1 MSRADLSPWA
11 CALFLVAAFV
21 AAGVCQ
27 AAWLSSPRSWR
38 FGSPIDS
45 GRRFRD
51 RRLFGDNKTWRG
63 FVVMVPAT
71 GVSFGLLSTLTMGRP
86 PAVAGLWPLSMGTYV
101 GLGLLAGLG
110 FMAGELPNSFLK
122 RQLDIPPGTA
132 ARGPVAR
139 PLWFVIDRIDSAAGM
154 MIALSLAVPV
164 PWRTWLYVALLGPAL
179 HGLFS
184 LLVFRLGG
192 KARAA

>member
-1 MSRADLSPWA
+1 MNLTGLNPLA

-21 AAGVCQ
+21 LAGLCQ
-27 AAWLSSPRSWR
+27 AAWLASPRSWR
-38 FGSPIDS
+38 FGAPIDG
-45 GRRFRD
+45 GRLFRG
-51 RRLFGDNKTWRG
+51 RRLFGENKTWRG

-71 GVSFGLLSTLTMGRP
+71 GASFGLLSIAAAGSSTP
-86 PAVAGLWPLSMGTYV
+86 VAGVWPLSPIAYV
-101 GLGLLAGLG
+101 GLGLLAGAG

-122 RQLDIPPGTA
+122 RQLDIPAGAA
-132 ARGPVAR
+132 ARGSITR
-139 PLWFVIDRIDSAAGM
+139 PLFFLIDRIDSAASM
-154 MIALSLAVPV
+154 MLALSLAVPV
-164 PWRTWLYVALLGPAL
+164 PWPTWLYVALVGPAL

>member
-1 MSRADLSPWA
+1 MSVAELNPWA

-21 AAGVCQ
+21 IAGVCQ
-27 AAWLSSPRSWR
+27 AVWLASPRSWR
-38 FGSPIDS
+38 FGSPIDGS
-45 GRRFRD
+45 RAFRGRR
-51 RRLFGDNKTWRG
+51 LLGDNKTWRG

-71 GVSFGLLSTLTMGRP
+71 GASFGLLSAVGSTR
-86 PAVAGLWPLSMGTYV
+86 VAGLWPLSSIGYV

-110 FMAGELPNSFLK
+110 FMAGELPNSFIK
-122 RQLDIPPGTA
+122 RQLDIPSGAP
-132 ARGPVAR
+132 ARGPVGR

-154 MIALSLAVPV
+154 MIVLGLAVPV
-164 PWRTWLYVALLGPAL
+164 PWQTWGYVALIGPAL

-184 LLVFRLGG
+184 VLVYRLGG

>member
-1 MSRADLSPWA
+1 MSVGDLNPLA

-21 AAGVCQ
+21 LAGVCQ
-27 AAWLSSPRSWR
+27 AAWLASPRSWR
-38 FGSPIDS
+38 FGSPIDG
-45 GRRFRD
+45 GRTFRG

-71 GVSFGLLSTLTMGRP
+71 GASFGLLSI
-86 PAVAGLWPLSMGTYV
+86 VASTHVTGLWPLSAGAYV
-101 GLGLLAGLG
+101 GLGLPAGVG
-110 FMAGELPNSFLK
+110 FMAGELPNSFVK
-122 RQLDIPPGTA
+122 RQLDIPSGAA
-132 ARGPVAR
+132 ARGPISR

-154 MIALSLAVPV
+154 MLVLRLAVPV
-164 PWRTWLYVALLGPAL
+164 PWQTWLYVALIGPAL

-184 LLVFRLGG
+184 VLVYRLGG